1 MGSGVT
7 RILAAVGV
15 RGFATTV
22 QYNLDQNGANGIYKG
37 NMPASGCPTLHL
49 HCRQRQRLR
58 I

>member
-22 QYNLDQNGANGIYKG
+22 QYNLNQNGANGIYTREDAAQRL
-37 NMPASGCPTLHL
+37 PDFHFDR
-49 HCRQRQRLR
+49 RQRERSS
-58 I
+58 